1 MGMLELVYILDVYFY
16 WISYT
21 YFYLICPN
29 GIREA
34 VNMNF
39 KLLDKH
45 WIKIMETIGVIVAIL
60 IALKE
65 YKIL

>member
-16 WISYT
+16 WISYP

>member
-1 MGMLELVYILDVYFY
+1 
-16 WISYT
+16 
-21 YFYLICPN
+21 
-29 GIREA
+29 
-34 VNMNF
+34 MNF